1 MSIQCLLHLCQF
13 RSSFLLLDIQNYA
26 LQPSQAAQSSTNGHF
41 YATRANDGAVGAGQA
56 YITHTQERADEW
68 LKIELKA
75 YIYLVQM
82 IIYNRDG
89 DCSSSNCGER
99 YQNKPE

>member
-1 MSIQCLLHLCQF
+1 MCQF

-26 LQPSQAAQSSTNGHF
+26 LQPSQAAQSSDKGGHF
-41 YATRANDGAVGAGQA
+41 YATRANDGAVGAGTA
-56 YITHTQERADEW
+56 YITHTLERADEW

-89 DCSSSNCGER
+89 DCSNSNCGER